1 MAATLLRILFFLSI
15 ITLSLASVNID
26 CGTSL
31 PGIDKN
37 NIKWVGDKDFVTSG
51 SSATV
56 SSTTVQT
63 YLTTLRYFPTGDS
76 NCYSN
81 IPVTKGGK
89 VLVRTMFYYGNYDGK
104 SSSPA
109 FSVLFEGKH
118 RGTVSIS
125 SPLEPYLLELIFSP
139 ASGVTNVCFLRTS
152 SSSNPFVSSIE
163 VVDLDD
169 GMYDELGPGEGLFY
183 HQRVTYGTT
192 EILRSDLQGRFWL
205 PSAIDVSLTGIPS
218 TAASIDTSGASNKP
232 PESVLRNSW
241 SREGLSL
248 VDQTLPSGG
257 VPVYLAMYFSEPL
270 ELSAR
275 SFNILYGGKQVNK
288 GPIVPVYGN
297 ATQVVVRDVVA
308 SSTTKLVF
316 QSTASALLPPMINA
330 LELYVI
336 STGTSGSG
344 GGNGS
349 GTGGGG
355 SGGGGSGSGGGG
367 GSGSGGSGDS
377 GGSSNGGT
385 GGSNDVSSGGL
396 TSKGKKSKVPTIL
409 GSVSAV
415 AFALVAYVVIALIF
429 ANRRKAR
436 LQALAIPTS
445 VSQMGTGA
453 SPLFGQQMG
462 NDSNQPAY
470 ESDMGDI
477 NDLIGVNQSYV
488 AQ

>member
-1 MAATLLRILFFLSI
+1 NAG
-15 ITLSLASVNID
+15 VNID

-31 PGIDKN
+31 PGVDN
-37 NIKWVGDKDFVTSG
+37 NNLKWVGDKDFITSG
-51 SSATV
+51 ESATV
-56 SSTTVQT
+56 SSTTVEKS
-63 YLTTLRYFPTGDS
+63 LTTLRYFPTGDS

-104 SSSPA
+104 SSTPS
-109 FSVLFEGKH
+109 FNVVFEGKH

-125 SPLEPYLLELIFSP
+125 SAFEPYLLELIFSP
-139 ASGVTNVCFLRTS
+139 ASGETSVCFVRTS

-163 VVDLDD
+163 VSDLDD
-169 GMYDELGPGEGLFY
+169 GMYNELGPGEGLFY
-183 HQRVTYGTT
+183 QQRRAYGTT
-192 EILRSDLQGRFWL
+192 EIIRSDLQGRFWL
-205 PSAIDVSLTGIPS
+205 PLEINILLTGVPS
-218 TAASIDTSGASNKP
+218 TAASIDISGASNKP

-241 SREGLSL
+241 TGEGLSL
-248 VDQTLPSGG
+248 VDPTLPSEG

-270 ELSAR
+270 ELSVR
-275 SFNILYGGKQVNK
+275 SFNILYGGKQVGK
-288 GPIVPVYGN
+288 GPIVPVYGK

-308 SSTTKLVF
+308 SSSSELVF
-316 QSTASALLPPMINA
+316 QSTPSALLPPIINA
-330 LELYVI
+330 LEIYVI

-344 GGNGS
+344 GGNKSGS
-349 GTGGGG
+349 GSGGGAG
-355 SGGGGSGSGGGG
+355 SGGGGSKSG
-367 GSGSGGSGDS
+367 GSGGSG
-377 GGSSNGGT
+377 GTNNGGT
-385 GGSNDVSSGGL
+385 GGSNDVSSGGSASEGKN
-396 TSKGKKSKVPTIL
+396 SKLPTIL

-415 AFALVAYVVIALIF
+415 MFALIAYVFIAVIL

-445 VSQMGTGA
+445 VAHMATGS

-462 NDSNQPAY
+462 NDSNQSTY

-488 AQ
+488 TQ

>member
-1 MAATLLRILFFLSI
+1 MAAVLLSILFFLSI

-37 NIKWVGDKDFVTSG
+37 NIKWVGENDFITSG

-56 SSTTVQT
+56 SSTTVEK

-109 FSVLFEGKH
+109 FNVLFEGKH

-125 SPLEPYLLELIFSP
+125 SAFKPYLLELIFSP
-139 ASGVTNVCFLRTS
+139 ASEETNICFVRTS

-183 HQRVTYGTT
+183 HQRVAYGTT
-192 EILRSDLQGRFWL
+192 EIVRSDLQGRFWL
-205 PSAIDVSLTGIPS
+205 PSEINILLTGIPS

-241 SREGLSL
+241 TGEGLSL
-248 VDQTLPSGG
+248 VDPTLPSGG

-270 ELSAR
+270 DLSAR
-275 SFNILYGGKQVNK
+275 SFNILCGGKKVGK
-288 GPIVPVYGN
+288 GPIVPVYGK

-308 SSTTKLVF
+308 SSSSQLVF
-316 QSTASALLPPMINA
+316 QSTTSALLPPMINA

-344 GGNGS
+344 GGNRS

-355 SGGGGSGSGGGG
+355 GGGGG
-367 GSGSGGSGDS
+367 GSGSGGSGGS
-377 GGSSNGGT
+377 GGSSNNRGT
-385 GGSNDVSSGGL
+385 GGRNDVSSGGS
-396 TSKGKKSKVPTIL
+396 TSEGKNNKLPTIL

-415 AFALVAYVVIALIF
+415 AFVLIAYVFIAIIL

-445 VSQMGTGA
+445 VAHMGTGA

>member
-1 MAATLLRILFFLSI
+1 MAAASLFLLFFISI

-31 PGIDKN
+31 PRLDKN
-37 NIKWVGDKDFVTSG
+37 NIKWVGDKDFITSG
-51 SSATV
+51 ESSTV
-56 SSTTVQT
+56 LSTTVEK

-89 VLVRTMFYYGNYDGK
+89 FLVRTMFYYGNYDGK
-104 SSSPA
+104 SSSPT

-125 SPLEPYLLELIFSP
+125 SAFEPYLLELIFSP
-139 ASGVTNVCFLRTS
+139 ASEETSVCFVRTS

-163 VVDLDD
+163 VFDLEN
-169 GMYDELGPGEGLFY
+169 GMYKYNELGPGEGLFY
-183 HQRVTYGTT
+183 QQRRAYGTT
-192 EILRSDLQGRFWL
+192 EIIRSDLQGRFWL
-205 PSAIDVSLTGIPS
+205 PLEINILLTGVPS
-218 TAASIDTSGASNKP
+218 TAASIDISGASNKP

-241 SREGLSL
+241 TGEGLSL
-248 VDQTLPSGG
+248 VDPTLPSEG

-270 ELSAR
+270 ELSVR
-275 SFNILYGGKQVNK
+275 SFNILYGGKQVGK
-288 GPIVPVYGN
+288 GPIVPVYGK

-308 SSTTKLVF
+308 SSSSELVF
-316 QSTASALLPPMINA
+316 QSTPSALLPPIINA
-330 LELYVI
+330 LEIYVI

-344 GGNGS
+344 GGNKSGS
-349 GTGGGG
+349 GSGGGAG
-355 SGGGGSGSGGGG
+355 SGGGGSKSG
-367 GSGSGGSGDS
+367 GSGGSG
-377 GGSSNGGT
+377 GTNNGGT
-385 GGSNDVSSGGL
+385 GGSNDVSSGGSASEGKN
-396 TSKGKKSKVPTIL
+396 SKLPTIL

-415 AFALVAYVVIALIF
+415 VFALIAYVFIAVIL

-445 VSQMGTGA
+445 VAHMGTGA

-462 NDSNQPAY
+462 NDSNQSTY

-477 NDLIGVNQSYV
+477 NDLIGVDQSYV
-488 AQ
+488 TQ